1 MISATRMPRMTY
13 IRPPQP
19 QAAPVVAGGGAEVT
33 TEGKM
38 VVTKDVLGF
47 VPIKMS
53 LSFDEVMAG
62 KYGKQFRLDYRDPY
76 YARLTGDANYGILPV
91 SLNEVLPNN
100 PGSLQE
106 LGFRI
111 NDDKTVNF
119 DGKMKVF
126 GLEFSF
132 RAHSTA
138 TKLNPSTYR
147 FDCQAIEVA
156 GFDVAKL
163 PAFIGNFILKLAA
176 KNMSKTRGIQ
186 AADLHHIDVDFTKV
200 LPHRT

>member
-1 MISATRMPRMTY
+1 MISATRMPTY
-13 IRPPQP
+13 TYTRPPQ
-19 QAAPVVAGGGAEVT
+19 ASPVAAGGGAEVT

-47 VPIKMS
+47 LPVKMS

-62 KYGKQFRLDYRDPY
+62 KYGKQFNLDYRDPY
-76 YARLTGDANYGILPV
+76 YTRLTGNANYGILPV
-91 SLNEVLPNN
+91 SLNEVLPNS

-126 GLEFSF
+126 GIEFSF

-138 TKLNPSTYR
+138 TKLSPSTYR
-147 FDCQAIEVA
+147 FDCQAVEVA
-156 GFDVAKL
+156 GFDLARL
-163 PAFIGNFILKLAA
+163 PTFMGNFITKIAA
-176 KNMSKTRGIQ
+176 KNMSTTSGIQ
-186 AADLHHIDVDFTKV
+186 ASDLHHIDVDFTKV
-200 LPHRT
+200 LPHRA